1 MDSFLLLFSET
12 TLNYI
17 LFTSIGFMIIGFFL
31 LIFNVQ
37 GMLEVTFILSMSL
50 VIFYYFVTINDDI
63 RVTPANYF
71 QHLPKVEKAIYIENI
86 LDTKRP
92 ITIHKYILIHHEY
105 IHHKFV
111 KPKTHKKVPNLES
124 IPEMKNQLNAL
135 E

>member
-17 LFTSIGFMIIGFFL
+17 LYTSIGFMVVGFFL

-37 GMLEVTFILSMSL
+37 GMLEVTFILSVSL
-50 VIFYYFVTINDDI
+50 VIFYYFVIINDDI
-63 RVTPANYF
+63 HVTPVSYF
-71 QHLPKVEKAIYIENI
+71 KNLPKVEKALYMENI

-105 IHHKFV
+105 VHHKFV
-111 KPKTHKKVPNLES
+111 TPKTHKNIPNLKS

-135 E
+135 T